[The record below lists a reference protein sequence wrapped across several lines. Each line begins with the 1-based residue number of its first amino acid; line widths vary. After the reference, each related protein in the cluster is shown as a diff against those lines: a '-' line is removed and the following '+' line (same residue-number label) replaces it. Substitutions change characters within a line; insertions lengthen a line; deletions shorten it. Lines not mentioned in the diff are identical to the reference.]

1 MLVLDHE
8 RLEVYQVTREL
19 SCVINRVRKRIKP
32 GRPDLVDQL
41 LRATASVP
49 LNIAEGSGER
59 APGRRAYFYRIARSS
74 ANEIASAL
82 DHLVDM
88 DLLNADAI
96 VPAKQLVVRV
106 VSMLVKLTE
115 KVSSPD
121 SYPPL
126 PKRRQP
132 RTRG

>member
-8 RLEVYQVTREL
+8 NLEVYQVTRQL
-19 SCVINRVRKRIKP
+19 SREINRIRRKIKP

-49 LNIAEGSGER
+49 LNIAEASGER
-59 APGRRAYFYRIARSS
+59 LVGRRCYFYRIARSS
-74 ANEIASAL
+74 ATEMGAAL

-88 DLLNADAI
+88 ELLKEVDI
-96 VPAKQLVVRV
+96 LTAKQLLVRV

-115 KVSSPD
+115 KVNTPD

-126 PKRRQP
+126 HNRR
-132 RTRG
+132 RTST